1 VKETTKI
8 IWLVVGLFAFAIVTA
23 FGASWWFG
31 NIYVFEKEQ
40 QADIPL
46 PVITLEAY
54 ENPPEPVTIK
64 EITITPEPEIVY
76 EPVYIKTPPKN
87 FGSVKEF
94 NEFVDNYMNNRL
106 VAIANNA
113 PNKCEIY
120 VMHLQRSALKAGYIM
135 NFQVTGFHAQ
145 NLAVIGNEIWFCE
158 PQTGE
163 TWKWETLD

>member
-1 VKETTKI
+1 MKLNI
-8 IWLVVGLFAFAIVTA
+8 FICLLVIAGVFCAGIFTGTVWQVDNADPVTA
-23 FGASWWFG
+23 NQS
-31 NIYVFEKEQ
+31 
-40 QADIPL
+40 IPL

-120 VMHLQRSALKAGYIM
+120 AMHLQRSALKAGYIM

-145 NLAVIGNEIWFCE
+145 NSAVIGNEIWFCE